1 VIFVTLDQIIE
12 IIRLALLII
21 SSIAIPLTIFLV
33 GNKVT
38 RIREL
43 EEKLRS
49 DRIDIYFKIL
59 EPYFLLYSTDAQIKA
74 TMKFKK
80 KEKDKTNI
88 ELATEK
94 LLSIDFENY
103 AFKLSLIGSCAVI
116 RSLNNLRQFAYS
128 ISSIESNEEAG
139 KKTIYLMSLLLLEIR
154 KGVGIEKTK
163 LQPFEILEWKI
174 TDIRKYKV
182 MGKYPTY

>member
-59 EPYFLLYSTDAQIKA
+59 EPYFLLYSTDAQIK
-74 TMKFKK
+74 
-80 KEKDKTNI
+80 
-88 ELATEK
+88 L
-94 LLSIDFENY
+94 
-103 AFKLSLIGSCAVI
+103 
-116 RSLNNLRQFAYS
+116 
-128 ISSIESNEEAG
+128 
-139 KKTIYLMSLLLLEIR
+139 
-154 KGVGIEKTK
+154 
-163 LQPFEILEWKI
+163 
-174 TDIRKYKV
+174 
-182 MGKYPTY
+182 